1 MSRSKKVKKEI
12 IRAVIFILVLVI
24 ILLGLAKIFVPES
37 KHSTIISEFYNEPKN
52 TLDVIFV
59 GESSVYKG
67 VSPMRIWEKYKITS
81 YDYGS
86 PTAKLYNN
94 YYCIKEALKYQKPKV
109 IVLNTDQLFHNEQ
122 MKEEY
127 KRLLYDAM
135 KLNKNKVEAIMDPV
149 QNNSRNEQI
158 SFIFPILRYHSRWM
172 ELEDEDFSKN
182 KGKYDNIFKG
192 YWLVKEIEPYK
203 GEKYNKYQEISRNEL
218 KYFEKIADLCKENS
232 IELIAVEFPSIQ
244 TWNNSKK
251 EKVEQIAKDNN
262 VRFLDLHDVLDE
274 IGIDW
279 CKDTGD
285 EGYHLNISGTEKI
298 SDYLGKF
305 LSDNYEFENY
315 KKEEVYK
322 NWEEELIKYN
332 EYKNK

>member
-1 MSRSKKVKKEI
+1 MRKEI
-12 IRAVIFILVLVI
+12 IRAIIFILILVI
-24 ILLGLAKIFVPES
+24 ILLTLAKIFVPAS
-37 KHSTIISEFYNEPKN
+37 KHSTIISEFYDEPKN

-67 VSPMRIWEKYKITS
+67 VSPIRIWEKYKITS

-94 YYCIKEALKYQKPKV
+94 YYCIKEVLKYQRPKV
-109 IVLNTDQLFHNEQ
+109 IILNTDQLFHNEQ

-135 KLNKNKVEAIMDPV
+135 KLNKNKIEAIMDPV
-149 QNNSRNEQI
+149 QNNSKNEQI

-172 ELEDEDFSKN
+172 EIEDEDFLKN

-203 GEKYNKYQEISRNEL
+203 GEKYNKYQEISRTEL

-251 EKVEQIAKDNN
+251 EKV
-262 VRFLDLHDVLDE
+262 
-274 IGIDW
+274 
-279 CKDTGD
+279 
-285 EGYHLNISGTEKI
+285 
-298 SDYLGKF
+298 
-305 LSDNYEFENY
+305 
-315 KKEEVYK
+315 
-322 NWEEELIKYN
+322 
-332 EYKNK
+332 